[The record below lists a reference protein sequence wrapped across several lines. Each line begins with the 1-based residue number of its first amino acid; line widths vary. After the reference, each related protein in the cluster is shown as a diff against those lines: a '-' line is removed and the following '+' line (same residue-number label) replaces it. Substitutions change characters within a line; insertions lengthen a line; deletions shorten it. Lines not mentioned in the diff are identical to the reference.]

1 MLTVIQ
7 LFTTAG
13 FSVCLPFLA
22 LYLHQERGL
31 PMTLV
36 GTMFLVAGL
45 FSAGTQMVGGM
56 LSDRF
61 GRRRIVLGVT
71 GVSIFFYSGLAA
83 SIGVEAPIWVIAVI
97 YIIARSVL
105 ATIRPA
111 ISAMVADLAPKDRL
125 TETYGL
131 LRVGGNVGF
140 AAGPAVGGYLM
151 TFLPYAWLF
160 GVTTFAWALAFLLTL
175 FFLRESFQGAT
186 ERVDIRSMLRVATNR
201 TFLMFAGLVLL
212 VFLTM
217 GQLGST
223 LSVFAVD
230 RIGFSTVQYGLL
242 LTANGLMV
250 VVFQYPVAR
259 WVDRLPRARGL
270 ILGSLLYGVGYLSI
284 GWVGGFGWALAAIA
298 VVTAGEIVFSPLTL
312 AVVADLSPEEQRGR
326 YMGFFGLSQ
335 TLGISFGP
343 FLGGVLLDSFP
354 TNPPLIWGM
363 VALVAFIAAA
373 GFYRWGATRGAGQML
388 TVQPPE

>member
-1 MLTVIQ
+1 
-7 LFTTAG
+7 
-13 FSVCLPFLA
+13 
-22 LYLHQERGL
+22 
-31 PMTLV
+31 MTLV

-45 FSAGTQMVGGM
+45 CSAGTQMVGGM

-61 GRRRIVLGVT
+61 GRRRILLGVT

-83 SIGVEAPIWVIAVI
+83 SIGVSAPIWVIAVI

-160 GVTTFAWALAFLLTL
+160 GLTTFAWALAFLVTL

-230 RIGFSTVQYGLL
+230 RIGFTTAQYGLL

-250 VVFQYPVAR
+250 VAFQYPVAR

-270 ILGSLLYGVGYLSI
+270 ILGSLLYGIGYLSI

-298 VVTAGEIVFSPLTL
+298 VVTAGEVVFSPLTL

-343 FLGGVLLDSFP
+343 LLGGVMLDSFP

-373 GFYRWGATRGAGQML
+373 GFYRWGATRRAGQML